1 MKSEIRKAN
10 KIKRASMEKAE
21 VLEKSSKACAVFLK
35 SEIYKDVKQIMLYM
49 PLGNETDTTDIIS
62 KAFADGKKVIFPI
75 TDAETGEITPCYA
88 DENTQFTK
96 GAFSVNEPRD
106 MNVADVTEVDVI
118 LVPGIAF
125 DRSGSRIGFGKGCY
139 DRLLTNT
146 SAVKVGF
153 CYEFQL
159 CDKIPSEEHDV
170 KMDYIITENVTIN
183 CKKS

>member
-1 MKSEIRKAN
+1 MKNEIRKAN
-10 KIKRASMEKAE
+10 KMKRSSMEKAE
-21 VLEKSSKACAVFLK
+21 VLEKSRIASKIFLE
-35 SEIYKDVKQIMLYM
+35 SEIYKNAKQIMLYM

-62 KAFADGKKVIFPI
+62 KAFADGKKLIFPI
-75 TDAETGEITPCYA
+75 TDAQTGEITPCYA

-96 GAFSVNEPRD
+96 GAFSVNEPSD
-106 MNVADVTEVDVI
+106 MDVADTGEVDVI

-146 SAVKVGF
+146 YSVKVGF

-159 CDKIPSEEHDV
+159 CDKIPSEEHDI
-170 KMDYIITENVTIN
+170 KMTYIITENGIIN
-183 CKKS
+183 CKK